1 MIPNKHYSITICRLF
16 LLIVINILSLSS
28 FAQKYILSG
37 KVIDD
42 KGEVIPNAAIF
53 IEELKTGSSTNLDGN
68 FSITIEKGDYNFVFS
83 SLGFQSQTKRMNVS
97 EDYEFSVILKQ
108 EEIKLNE
115 VRVYSGG
122 EDPAISI
129 MKNAIFMAP
138 YYKKVVDSYQADVYI
153 SHTAKI
159 VKLPKIFKL
168 NPSTKDELK
177 EGDIIYKESINHV
190 EFSQP
195 NHYNQ
200 KVDALNVVS
209 TFDVGLNDFEPM
221 DYVNMS
227 IYDDMLDFYSPLTAR
242 AFSFYR
248 FQYLGYFMVGN
259 RIVNKIRLIPRNN
272 NPNCF
277 SGELNIFDNSWNVYS
292 VQLENKCSVGVLNIV
307 QTFNNLGEDIY
318 MPTQH
323 KMNVKVNSLGIK
335 MDLDYVTSIKY
346 NNIKYNY
353 DLKNPK
359 SLGNNLLH
367 PKSVGDSI
375 VSNKD
380 PKTLKKELK
389 LQELYQKEELSVK
402 DLLKIDKL
410 TNQIDKAKR
419 DTDGVHKKSLEVV
432 RHRSLVVDSLAF
444 KKDVAYWDEYRP
456 IPLTQDQQLV
466 LDKKDSIE
474 SSIALK
480 KNKPNNSF
488 LSKILNHSSNYT
500 IYSDKEDSIQF
511 YSTGIRDTLF
521 NYFNSIDG
529 FTLWSN
535 FFYKDQK
542 KNINSGFRL
551 GYGFSSN
558 RIQFDWKGTKI
569 YNWKKRGEIFVTLSS
584 TTTDFKQENEIL
596 PSVDLMSIMMSKENF
611 KRYYRSDKIEFG
623 HQIDLA
629 EGLTMKSSALLE
641 KRIQVKNNKDYLV
654 KDNGKKLNP
663 NVVENVAVTESF
675 VSDSNSSGYDVE
687 ISYTPEQYYQLD
699 RKEKVKRLLH
709 SRYPTFKVGFT
720 QSIPMDLL
728 STTSKYIHLRGSI
741 SQTITSPYENNFF
754 YLIEGGKIWNASHFS
769 EFKSFLTQQMLLS
782 YSPYGNGF
790 MLSNDYA
797 LNENDWYLHLQGNY
811 SSMYLLLKYLP
822 GLNNT
827 FIQEKLSVNYL
838 NSSLHH
844 NYVEVGY
851 SMDYIFMFLGV
862 GFYTGF
868 EEGYAPRYGVKLY
881 LTINP

>member
-1 MIPNKHYSITICRLF
+1 MTPYKHYCITIRIFF
-16 LLIVINILSLSS
+16 LLVVLILFSFSS
-28 FAQKYILSG
+28 FAQKYTLSG
-37 KVIDD
+37 KVIDS
-42 KGEVIPNAAIF
+42 KGEVIPNASIF
-53 IEELKTGSSTNLDGN
+53 IKELKTGCSTNLDGN
-68 FSITIEKGDYNFVFS
+68 FNITIEKGDYNFVFS
-83 SLGFQSQTKRMNVS
+83 SLGFQSQTKMVNVF
-97 EDYEFSVILKQ
+97 EDYDFNVVLKQ

-138 YYKKVVDSYQADVYI
+138 YYRKVVDSYQADVYI

-159 VKLPKIFKL
+159 VKLPKIVKF
-168 NPSTKDELK
+168 NPSTKNELK

-195 NHYNQ
+195 NHYKQ
-200 KVDALNVVS
+200 KVDALNTVS

-227 IYDDMLDFYSPLTAR
+227 IYDNMLDFYSPLTAR

-248 FQYLGYFMVGN
+248 FQYLGYFMVGD

-292 VQLENKCSVGVLNIV
+292 FQLENKCSFGTLNIV
-307 QTFNNLGEDIY
+307 QTFNNMGNDIY
-318 MPTQH
+318 MPTHH
-323 KMNVKVNSLGIK
+323 KMNVQVNVFGVK
-335 MDLDYVTSIKY
+335 MDLDYVTSVKY
-346 NNIKYNY
+346 NHIKYNY
-353 DLKNPK
+353 DLKTPK
-359 SLGNNLLH
+359 SLGDNLLH
-367 PKSVGDSI
+367 VKSVGDSI

-389 LQELYQKEELSVK
+389 LQELYEKEELSVK

-419 DTDGVHKKSLEVV
+419 DTNGVHKKSLEVV
-432 RHRSLVVDSLAF
+432 CYRSLVVDSLAF
-444 KKDVAYWDEYRP
+444 KKDVAYWDKYRP
-456 IPLTQDQQLV
+456 IPLTLDQQQA

-480 KNKPNNSF
+480 KNKPINSF
-488 LSKILNHSSNYT
+488 FSKILNSSSNYM
-500 IYSDKEDSIQF
+500 IYKDKEDSIQL

-521 NYFNSIDG
+521 NYFNAIDG

-542 KNINSGFRL
+542 KKINSCLRL
-551 GYGFSSN
+551 GYGFSSK
-558 RIQFDWKGTKI
+558 RIQLDWKGTKI
-569 YNWKKRGEIFVTLSS
+569 YNWKKRGEIFVKLSS
-584 TTTDFKQENEIL
+584 TTADFKQENEIL
-596 PSVDLMSIMMSKENF
+596 PSVDLVSIMMSKENF
-611 KRYYRSDKIEFG
+611 KRYYRSDNLEFG

-629 EGLTMKSSALLE
+629 EGLTMKTSAHFE
-641 KRIQVKNNKDYLV
+641 NRIQVKNNIDYFIKDT
-654 KDNGKKLNP
+654 GKRLNP
-663 NVVENVAVTESF
+663 NVIENKAVTEL
-675 VSDSNSSGYDVE
+675 VVGDSNSSGYDVE
-687 ISYTPEQYYQLD
+687 IIYTPEQYYQLD
-699 RKEKVKRLLH
+699 RTEKVKRLLH

-720 QSIPMDLL
+720 QSIPMNLL

-741 SQTITSPYENNFF
+741 SQTITSPYENNFS

-797 LNENDWYLHLQGNY
+797 LNENDWYLHLQGSY
-811 SSMYLLLKYLP
+811 STMYLLLKYLP

-851 SMDYIFMFLGV
+851 SLDYIFMLLGA

-868 EEGYAPRYGVKLY
+868 EEGYTPRYGVKLY